1 MKDIYFKCKSCRKNL
16 VVDRSAA
23 GFSAECPGCKTSLIV
38 PTRSSIPPKVW
49 RWAGLIAANV
59 ALVAVLTAAGV
70 YGITTYYRSKLPAL
84 ASVQVPI
91 TSAALTEQV
100 EEQAEPVTAID
111 EAVLAHQKEL
121 EEANAALASEYQQLK
136 GQFDELGNWVIANV
150 QGKFPLAERLLS
162 KLRLSPVTENYTVN
176 PDVVELLKINGHEE
190 SMINDA
196 LQYTHGSIA
205 EIEAALVQVTEATAD
220 KVTLYVP
227 PFEKEGQAIKED
239 LFYALEATLGGPRF
253 DRFHD
258 VTEEELE
265 TSFNHFGTASRTLV
279 FEVTYPPDGQSV
291 PYLVIKDGWIM
302 PEGQSARSVNVKETA
317 VYEIPKAY
325 QAYVNLLPQTIAA
338 YAVK

>member
-49 RWAGLIAANV
+49 RWAGFIGANV
-59 ALVAVLTAAGV
+59 ALVAVLTTAGV
-70 YGITTYYRSKLPAL
+70 YAITTYYSARLPAS
-84 ASVQVPI
+84 ASVPVPI
-91 TSAALTEQV
+91 TSAELAEPV
-100 EEQAEPVTAID
+100 EEQAEQVTAID
-111 EAVLAHQKEL
+111 AAVLAHQKEL
-121 EEANAALASEYQQLK
+121 EEANAALASNYQQLK
-136 GQFDELGNWVIANV
+136 GKFDELGNWVLNNV

-176 PDVVELLKINGHEE
+176 PDVVELLKINGREE

-205 EIEAALVQVTEATAD
+205 ELEAALVQITESTPG

-239 LFYALEATLGGPRF
+239 LFYALEATLGGARF

-265 TSFNHFGTASRTLV
+265 TSFDHFGTASRTLV

-291 PYLVIKDGWIM
+291 PYLVIKDGWIL
-302 PEGQSARSVNVKETA
+302 PEGQSSRSVNVKETA

-325 QAYVNLLPQTIAA
+325 QAYVNLLPQTMAV